1 MVCPSDCGRGCTDGE
16 RGTVVQMKNRIKI
29 VVILL
34 AVVLVMVLSV
44 WGPEAL
50 AQYKDKGILEVIHGE
65 KVEKAGEG
73 YRYQLNADE
82 KLYILS
88 RCLSSQNLPES
99 EQNALTRVE
108 STELDFQD
116 LEGSYAFVVN
126 YKGPSGQ
133 EITDEQIYETC
144 NAGLALL
151 KETGILPDEVKEVK
165 AASYDATLYSAIDV
179 LEPRNNVAVWKMSLS
194 NSQKNANK
202 ENRLIDAYIDADNG
216 KIYEF
221 YARTPLLWDD
231 IDADALVEAWAGYM
245 GLSSPAAYESDNP
258 LLENTP
264 YFKKYVFPGMGD
276 ERTIVTVGFY
286 EGINELFLK
295 ISR

>member
-1 MVCPSDCGRGCTDGE
+1 
-16 RGTVVQMKNRIKI
+16 MKNRIK
-29 VVILL
+29 
-34 AVVLVMVLSV
+34 LVMILVAAALVMLLSV

-50 AQYKDKGILEVIHGE
+50 ARYKDNGILEEIHAE
-65 KVEKAGEG
+65 AVQEAGEG

-88 RCLSSQNLPES
+88 RCLGSQNVPES

-108 STELDFQD
+108 SAELDYQD
-116 LEGSYAFVVN
+116 LEGAYAFVVN
-126 YKGPSGQ
+126 YKGPSGK

-144 NAGLALL
+144 NAGLGMLGEA
-151 KETGILPDEVKEVK
+151 GILPDGIRKVS

-179 LEPRNNVAVWKMSLS
+179 LEPRNNVAVWKVSLS
-194 NSQKNANK
+194 NSQRNANK
-202 ENRLIDAYIDADNG
+202 ENRLIDAYIDADSG

-221 YARTPLLWDD
+221 YARTALLWED
-231 IDADALVEAWAGYM
+231 IDADALVEAWSDYM
-245 GLSSPAAYESDNP
+245 GLSHPSPYASDNP
-258 LLENTP
+258 LLEHTP

-276 ERTIVTVGFY
+276 EHTIVTVGFY

>member
-1 MVCPSDCGRGCTDGE
+1 
-16 RGTVVQMKNRIKI
+16 MKNRIKI
-29 VVILL
+29 VIILV
-34 AVVLVMVLSV
+34 AAVLVMALSV

-50 AQYKDKGILEVIHGE
+50 ARYKDNGILEVIHAE
-65 KVEKAGEG
+65 AVQEAGEG
-73 YRYQLNADE
+73 YRYQLNANE

-88 RCLSSQNLPES
+88 RCLDSQDIPES

-108 STELDFQD
+108 STELDYQD
-116 LEGSYAFVVN
+116 LEGAYAFVVN
-126 YKGPSGQ
+126 HKGPSGK

-144 NAGLALL
+144 NEGLRIL
-151 KETGILPDEVKEVK
+151 KEAGILPDEVKEVK
-165 AASYDATLYSAIDV
+165 AVSYDATLYSAIDV
-179 LEPRNNVAVWKMSLS
+179 LEPRNNVAVWKVSLS
-194 NSQKNANK
+194 NSQQNADK
-202 ENRLIDAYIDADNG
+202 ENRLIDAYVDADDG

-221 YARTPLLWDD
+221 YARTALLWED
-231 IDADALVEAWAGYM
+231 IDADALVEAWADYM
-245 GLSSPAAYESDNP
+245 GLSQPSPYASDNP
-258 LLENTP
+258 LLENTL